1 MCPAP
6 PDPPAE
12 FGEFG
17 AWVHELALAE
27 TETRVLALLAANG
40 FPTDLTRAPSAAEV
54 ASRTSFAAIET
65 DVDSTTTDL
74 VAALAAARAALLAAS
89 ASILAGAVTVAEVL
103 RRLDLTVA
111 GVLTIPGAFDVVADL
126 QRTVRG
132 LLGSLARRSIVR
144 VIADAARA
152 RITPTR
158 PDTVDAMLARAD
170 VAQVLDV
177 QASRLAADTVT
188 GTARSLRDVAHRVAA
203 ATGAGAPLAS
213 STTARDVVPGP
224 MEVAARFV
232 DLVTAD
238 ARDAGVPRA
247 LADSAHQ
254 AALAGNGVGRT
265 AAMSAYERE
274 SVAQQT
280 DPRSQTG
287 RDSARDTS
295 REDLPAEVTPPLGPD
310 RDPER
315 DSRRTH
321 DVEGF
326 VPEDGAYYLAS
337 ELLDRSTCSPCAA
350 VDGKEYATW
359 AEALVDYPTGQYWLC
374 EGGTR
379 CRGVVVMVSARE
391 NPATLRTPYG
401 QPLP

>member
-1 MCPAP
+1 VCPAP
-6 PDPPAE
+6 PERFEE
-12 FGEFG
+12 FGH
-17 AWVHELALAE
+17 WVHELALAE

-65 DVDSTTTDL
+65 DVDSTTGQL
-74 VAALAAARAALLAAS
+74 VAALTAARAALLAAS
-89 ASILAGAVTVAEVL
+89 ASVLAGAVTVAEVL

-111 GVLTIPGAFDVVADL
+111 GVLAIPGAFDVVADL

-132 LLGSLARRSIVR
+132 LLGALARRSIVR

-170 VAQVLDV
+170 VAEVLDV
-177 QASRLAADTVT
+177 QASRLAADTAA

-224 MEVAARFV
+224 VEVAARFV

-274 SVAQQT
+274 NMPENMPPAQRPED
-280 DPRSQTG
+280 DPTRPG
-287 RDSARDTS
+287 G
-295 REDLPAEVTPPLGPD
+295 PL
-310 RDPER
+310 DPER
-315 DSRRTH
+315 DSRRSPL
-321 DVEGF
+321 
-326 VPEDGAYYLAS
+326 PEFTPEAGAWYYAS
-337 ELLDRSTCSPCAA
+337 ELLDRNTCTPCAQ
-350 VDGKEYATW
+350 VDGREYATW
-359 AEALVDYPTGQYWLC
+359 ADALVDYPTGQYRLC

-391 NPATLRTPYG
+391 ERASLRTPG
-401 QPLP
+401 DGRP